1 MRNSITQPRRRP
13 LATAAL
19 TLPFLCLVGVA
30 PSRLL
35 WAGDNEN
42 DGKRFEV
49 TVTNLTLGQRFTP
62 ILVATHRK
70 GVKLFEL
77 GQAASPQLEI
87 LAEDGDTAPLTALLR
102 GMPEVLDVTD
112 SGSLLPMGLLS
123 PGGSVTLFVQ
133 TRGAFDQISVAAMLI
148 PTNDAFVGLSGVEG
162 PSGNRMA
169 TYFSPAYD
177 AGTERNDEICRP
189 GDPKGSIPGPDCM
202 TPPPSGTGTAEN
214 FVVHIHS
221 GIHGTGGGVATS
233 NLNPSMRDWRNPV
246 AKVTIRRVN

>member
-1 MRNSITQPRRRP
+1 MRSSITQLRRR
-13 LATAAL
+13 LFATAAL
-19 TLPFLCLVGVA
+19 TLSFLCFAGVVA
-30 PSRLL
+30 SRLL

-42 DGKRFEV
+42 EGKRFEV
-49 TVTNLTLGQRFTP
+49 TVTNLTQGQRFTP
-62 ILVATHRK
+62 ILVATHK
-70 GVKLFEL
+70 QGLKLFEL

-123 PGGSVTLFVQ
+123 PGGSVTLLVQ
-133 TRGAFDQISVAAMLI
+133 TRGAFDHISVAAMLI
-148 PTNDAFVGLSGVEG
+148 PTNDAFFALNGVEG
-162 PSGNRMA
+162 PSGNKMA
-169 TYFSPAYD
+169 THFSPAYD

-189 GDPKGSIPGPDCM
+189 GEPKGSIPGPDCM

-221 GIHGTGGGVATS
+221 GIHGTGGGVPTS
-233 NLNPSMRDWRNPV
+233 LLNPSLRDWRNPV
-246 AKVTIRRVN
+246 ARVTIRRVN